1 LPCGARLAR
10 ILTMPETLPLSSVKA
25 RFSELIGRVAREQ
38 DRVTVTRNGI
48 PVAVLI
54 SPEDLESL
62 EETLEV
68 MSDPE
73 LVAQMREGEAAIES
87 GDFVTLEELQAE
99 FQARRRHDAAA

>member
-1 LPCGARLAR
+1 M
-10 ILTMPETLPLSSVKA
+10 TMSETLPLSSVKA
-25 RFSELIGRVAREQ
+25 RFSELVGRVAREQ

-48 PVAVLI
+48 PVAVLV

-73 LVAQMREGEAAIES
+73 LVAQMRESQEELERGEE
-87 GDFVTLEELQAE
+87 GMTLEELRASLG
-99 FQARRRHDAAA
+99 HKAAA